1 MKGGNA
7 IEIPGELYAPTKN
20 GVVVSAEGVKDYRQG
35 KNQETINADL
45 LDKVDNALE
54 IAEDVKQTN
63 DLTANVAAIL
73 LEHGDE
79 GQTLK
84 DILDLNS
91 VVGQNTSAISLLQ
104 AQLNSYNIV
113 VLTEEEYD
121 ALEETDNNTLYFIE
135 EVD

>member
-20 GVVVSAEGVKDYRQG
+20 GVVVSAEGVKDYRRS
-35 KNQETINADL
+35 KSQEELNTDL
-45 LDKVDNALE
+45 LNKVNNALE

-91 VVGQNTSAISLLQ
+91 VVGQNTSAISSLQ